1 MANPTV
7 TIQIKEIGSKNVIDK
22 LRLVRGEAA
31 KLVAVKKRLGAAST
45 RAKAQNA
52 QEVISMRRLGR
63 QMTLV
68 RRSQEAARKSGGQ
81 LGTTFRN
88 LGSAAIFAVG
98 PLSGFGARLVAFS
111 AIAQRT
117 SVKVAIMA
125 AGFAAMAV
133 VLFKTISAMART
145 TIEVNKI
152 ENALKVATGSAQ
164 AAAIE
169 FEFLVDT
176 SRALSLDISAVGIQ
190 FAQLAAAARGTTLA
204 GEGVREIFRAI
215 STASLVLGLSAEQT
229 SGALKA
235 LQQIISKG
243 TVQAEE
249 LRGQLGERIPGA
261 FQIAARAMGV
271 TTKELGKL
279 LKLGLVPS
287 EEFVRKFSVAL
298 LEMVEPQVED
308 ALTQLSAAI
317 QGLKTEFFLFFKT
330 LEDNTGIISGFARE
344 LITFKEG
351 MRFLTDLMSSSNNL
365 QAQLGE
371 INEALEKNARLT
383 SNLTRTQEG
392 LGKIFS
398 KTGAR
403 ATELE
408 KRLGQLF
415 VERLLLEERRRK
427 LIQAL
432 GGTPFGPDAPP
443 LTFDELRNLPIEEV
457 DKFRDSLKDLAG
469 MMKVLKDNSLSI
481 SDRLGIVEE
490 FERTQKATEMVTKV
504 ISKLSGDELSALR
517 TKFDGS
523 QRSMEEVRDILT
535 RLIERFLKLQK
546 TVKDTT
552 KELTDLE
559 KFKKAAEKRFFTT
572 IVPRGE
578 GITLPRVGGISSV
591 TIANERQDLNREIAD
606 TIKLIEKENDIL
618 RLRIR
623 GLETEARMMEI
634 RNAIEREFGSD
645 LLPKTI
651 EELVKVQ
658 LENDRLLDKLQEVD
672 EFRHILE
679 DGFRDLGS
687 TMVEVIKTGEGAFEG
702 LINVLNRTLEAILDL
717 IIQLIIINPL
727 LNAMDRGNR
736 PTDIGGLT
744 DLVTGAASFI
754 GGLFG
759 GGVSAG
765 RAGTA
770 GTSIPGGIGGFA
782 HGGEFT
788 VGGAGGIDDTLVK
801 FRATRGEKVTVTPAG
816 EGSTENMTVINFNF
830 PPGTNVKEFGDAQNQ
845 IAAMLAGTLSSA
857 SASNS

>member
-1 MANPTV
+1 
-7 TIQIKEIGSKNVIDK
+7 
-22 LRLVRGEAA
+22 
-31 KLVAVKKRLGAAST
+31 
-45 RAKAQNA
+45 
-52 QEVISMRRLGR
+52 
-63 QMTLV
+63 
-68 RRSQEAARKSGGQ
+68 
-81 LGTTFRN
+81 
-88 LGSAAIFAVG
+88 
-98 PLSGFGARLVAFS
+98 
-111 AIAQRT
+111 
-117 SVKVAIMA
+117 
-125 AGFAAMAV
+125 
-133 VLFKTISAMART
+133 
-145 TIEVNKI
+145 
-152 ENALKVATGSAQ
+152 
-164 AAAIE
+164 
-169 FEFLVDT
+169 
-176 SRALSLDISAVGIQ
+176 
-190 FAQLAAAARGTTLA
+190 
-204 GEGVREIFRAI
+204 
-215 STASLVLGLSAEQT
+215 
-229 SGALKA
+229 
-235 LQQIISKG
+235 
-243 TVQAEE
+243 
-249 LRGQLGERIPGA
+249 
-261 FQIAARAMGV
+261 
-271 TTKELGKL
+271 
-279 LKLGLVPS
+279 
-287 EEFVRKFSVAL
+287 
-298 LEMVEPQVED
+298 MVEPQVED

-618 RLRIR
+618 RLRIQ
-623 GLETEARMMEI
+623 GLDREARIMEI
-634 RNAIEREFGSD
+634 RNELENRYGNV
-645 LLPKTI
+645 LLPQTADAYMRVI
-651 EELVKVQ
+651 
-658 LENDRLLDKLQEVD
+658 LENDRLIDKLEEVNEFQEII
-672 EFRHILE
+672 EH
-679 DGFRDLGS
+679 GFRDLGS
-687 TMVEVIKTGEGAFEG
+687 TMAEVIKNGEGLFEG
-702 LINVLNRTLEAILDL
+702 FISVLERTLEAILDL

-727 LNAMDRGNR
+727 LNAVDDGNR
-736 PTDIGGLT
+736 PTDIGGIFDVFKRKTETEPTIGGVTKQEDDGGFFEGIADFLGIRGKNPDEGTAAGFKIPEEMQAMSEAANSATAALT
-744 DLVTGAASFI
+744 KTASATDVATAATQAGAEVLSGPLVESVTEAAVGTAAETVATQTVVTSFAELTASAFAASAALTAVASS
-754 GGLFG
+754 GGGGGVLGSLGDLFG
-759 GGVSAG
+759 GGGVS
-765 RAGTA
+765 
-770 GTSIPGGIGGFA
+770 PGVGAFDAATIADSGFSASFA
-782 HGGEFT
+782 HGGGFT

-801 FRATRGEKVTVTPAG
+801 FRATRGERVEVTPAG
-816 EGSTENMTVINFNF
+816 EGSNENMTVINFNF
-830 PPGTNVKEFGDAQNQ
+830 PPGTNVKEFGDAQGQ
-845 IAAMLAGTLSSA
+845 IATMLAGTLSSA

>member
-31 KLVAVKKRLGAAST
+31 KLVAVKKRLGTAST

-271 TTKELGKL
+271 TTKELGK
-279 LKLGLVPS
+279 
-287 EEFVRKFSVAL
+287 
-298 LEMVEPQVED
+298 
-308 ALTQLSAAI
+308 
-317 QGLKTEFFLFFKT
+317 
-330 LEDNTGIISGFARE
+330 
-344 LITFKEG
+344 
-351 MRFLTDLMSSSNNL
+351 
-365 QAQLGE
+365 
-371 INEALEKNARLT
+371 
-383 SNLTRTQEG
+383 
-392 LGKIFS
+392 
-398 KTGAR
+398 
-403 ATELE
+403 
-408 KRLGQLF
+408 
-415 VERLLLEERRRK
+415 
-427 LIQAL
+427 
-432 GGTPFGPDAPP
+432 
-443 LTFDELRNLPIEEV
+443 
-457 DKFRDSLKDLAG
+457 
-469 MMKVLKDNSLSI
+469 
-481 SDRLGIVEE
+481 
-490 FERTQKATEMVTKV
+490 
-504 ISKLSGDELSALR
+504 
-517 TKFDGS
+517 
-523 QRSMEEVRDILT
+523 
-535 RLIERFLKLQK
+535 
-546 TVKDTT
+546 
-552 KELTDLE
+552 
-559 KFKKAAEKRFFTT
+559 
-572 IVPRGE
+572 
-578 GITLPRVGGISSV
+578 
-591 TIANERQDLNREIAD
+591 
-606 TIKLIEKENDIL
+606 
-618 RLRIR
+618 
-623 GLETEARMMEI
+623 
-634 RNAIEREFGSD
+634 
-645 LLPKTI
+645 
-651 EELVKVQ
+651 
-658 LENDRLLDKLQEVD
+658 
-672 EFRHILE
+672 
-679 DGFRDLGS
+679 
-687 TMVEVIKTGEGAFEG
+687 
-702 LINVLNRTLEAILDL
+702 
-717 IIQLIIINPL
+717 
-727 LNAMDRGNR
+727 
-736 PTDIGGLT
+736 
-744 DLVTGAASFI
+744 
-754 GGLFG
+754 
-759 GGVSAG
+759 
-765 RAGTA
+765 
-770 GTSIPGGIGGFA
+770 
-782 HGGEFT
+782 
-788 VGGAGGIDDTLVK
+788 
-801 FRATRGEKVTVTPAG
+801 
-816 EGSTENMTVINFNF
+816 
-830 PPGTNVKEFGDAQNQ
+830 
-845 IAAMLAGTLSSA
+845 
-857 SASNS
+857 